1 MAKSGIVYLL
11 VEDGDNELY
20 KIGVTKG
27 TVDSRIKK
35 LQTGNGNKI
44 RCVAT
49 FESVAPFKLEK
60 VLHDYYKMD
69 REEGEWFL
77 LSKEQ
82 INEFAVVCEKYERG
96 FKSLVDNP
104 FFG

>member
-1 MAKSGIVYLL
+1 MQKGGTVYLL

-20 KIGVTKG
+20 KIGVTRG
-27 TVDSRIKK
+27 SVDNRIKK

-44 RCVAT
+44 RCVSS
-49 FESVAPFKLEK
+49 FESIAPYKLEK
-60 VLHDYYKMD
+60 VLHDYYKAD

-82 INEFAVVCEKYERG
+82 VNNFLSVCELYERG
-96 FKSLVDNP
+96 FKSMTENP
-104 FFG
+104 FF